1 MSTKISVIN
10 KTESEV
16 NAVDDAL
23 KATDVDYICTG
34 HCTKERAY
42 AILAGRLGEK
52 IEQLHSGLTIVI

>member
-16 NAVDDAL
+16 NAVGDAL

-34 HCTKERAY
+34 HCTKDRAY
-42 AILAGRLGEK
+42 AILAGRLGDR
-52 IEQLHSGLTIVI
+52 IEPLHSGLKISI